1 METANAGGW
10 SYGGGAGATL
20 ARVVLAR
27 CGARESVSMSDWQP
41 GSDGV
46 QVREIPE
53 GTIAVAMEREWALTF
68 WREGGEV
75 LPIAQGTRAEIELD
89 AREVVLFGLP
99 GGISVDPEHR
109 PWSLHEGSLQ
119 ATAITTTSRGTYKLM
134 VHPRGWGS
142 LVYVRSDYHV
152 VYLGEDRIDEL
163 KATAAERL
171 HRHRGEPLCVRFA
184 GQYLKLHGLGV
195 RSAVAQA
202 ELNRGSRLVLVQVGF
217 DRFELVLASSDGEC
231 EVVGEYCGAD
241 LERGDLGDIR
251 LSGPMRQGDS
261 RTDDGEA
268 RPRRAAP
275 HLARGVARK
284 TAAPAAPVR
293 PTEPPRPSTLDRQRL
308 EACLCPEQ
316 VPTHGVGRSELA
328 NLYAAFRELVEK
340 NLEDMLLWTEELR
353 DLIEAKTS
361 VKFSHGLRTITR
373 ALARFLERT
382 GLGRQDGR
390 RFWVYFGS
398 LRRADSDAWA
408 TIRERFDP
416 RQQPGSDTASPT
428 ALPDAEPQPIPAPSP
443 VIQAT
448 PDAAPESPIV
458 RAPSSATPSADRTP
472 TSGTLSPCSSKPV
485 TVPLFERVPPSSP
498 RAAAETPFIGAA
510 LNGRAGDLD
519 LPGVATMASGGSG
532 ATNAHEG
539 SPGGQSP
546 PCDQGG
552 KWKHWK
558 PNLDRSKYNDAPSQY
573 PGKKKPP

>member
-27 CGARESVSMSDWQP
+27 CEARESVSMSDWQP

-46 QVREIPE
+46 QVRDIPE
-53 GTIAVAMEREWALTF
+53 GTMAVAKEREWALTF

-109 PWSLHEGSLQ
+109 PWSLHEGSLH

-134 VHPRGWGS
+134 VHPRGWGT
-142 LVYVRSDYHV
+142 LVYIRSDYHV

-171 HRHRGEPLCVRFA
+171 QRHRGEPLCVRFA

-202 ELNRGSRLVLVQVGF
+202 ELTRGSRLVLVQVGF

-261 RTDDGEA
+261 RTDDGEV

-275 HLARGVARK
+275 HLARSVTRK
-284 TAAPAAPVR
+284 TAAPVAQAR
-293 PTEPPRPSTLDRQRL
+293 PTEPPRPSTLDLQRL
-308 EACLCPEQ
+308 GACLSLEQ
-316 VPTHGVGRSELA
+316 VPTHGVGKSELA

-353 DLIEAKTS
+353 DFIEANTS
-361 VKFSHGLRTITR
+361 VRFSHGLRTITR

-398 LRRADSDAWA
+398 LRRADSDTWA
-408 TIRERFDP
+408 TLRERFEP
-416 RQQPGSDTASPT
+416 TGEQPTSATAPTSGAIPDVEPSPT
-428 ALPDAEPQPIPAPSP
+428 SASSPASC
-443 VIQAT
+443 AT
-448 PDAAPESPIV
+448 PDAAPRPPV
-458 RAPSSATPSADRTP
+458 VLAPSSATPSADQTP
-472 TSGTLSPCSSKPV
+472 TSGTLSPRSP
-485 TVPLFERVPPSSP
+485 TPATALHFEPVPPSSP
-498 RAAAETPFIGAA
+498 PTAGAP
-510 LNGRAGDLD
+510 LAGATLD
-519 LPGVATMASGGSG
+519 LPGAATMVRGDAATTNTGEGG
-532 ATNAHEG
+532 
-539 SPGGQSP
+539 PGGQPP

-552 KWKHWK
+552 KWRHWK
-558 PNLDRSKYNDAPSQY
+558 PTLDRSKYDDAPSQY
-573 PGKKKPP
+573 PGNKKPP